1 MLEDIVSNVS
11 GARHAILLSADGLR
25 RGATSG
31 MSADL
36 ADTISAAM
44 SGMQSL
50 SRATA
55 RFAGPVD
62 SPKWQQTVIEFRHG
76 WIFLIAAGQGAY
88 LAVAAAPDIDMQ
100 EITFRMHQLVSR
112 LGKELMTPPREM
124 VDNT

>member
-1 MLEDIVSNVS
+1 
-11 GARHAILLSADGLR
+11 
-25 RGATSG
+25 
-31 MSADL
+31 
-36 ADTISAAM
+36 M

-55 RFAGPVD
+55 RFAGPD
-62 SPKWQQTVIEFRHG
+62 ESPKWQQTVIEFKHG

-124 VDNT
+124 ADNS

>member
-50 SRATA
+50 SRATG
-55 RFAGPVD
+55 RFAGPD
-62 SPKWQQTVIEFRHG
+62 DNPKWQQTVIEFKHG

-100 EITFRMHQLVSR
+100 EITFRMHQLVSK

-124 VDNT
+124 ADNK